1 LFRTKTDKQEI
12 DFNGTP
18 ESLLMMK
25 LRIQNTE
32 LNTTTARLERKRSS
46 LSLTLS
52 LSLRQ
57 RISSFCVAATTRGN
71 DTQSTQKAKQ
81 YQEKET
87 CER

>member
-1 LFRTKTDKQEI
+1 LFRTKTDKQQI

-18 ESLLMMK
+18 EILLMMK

-32 LNTTTARLERKRSS
+32 LNTTTARLQRKRSS
-46 LSLTLS
+46 LSLS
-52 LSLRQ
+52 LSFRQ

-87 CER
+87 CERS